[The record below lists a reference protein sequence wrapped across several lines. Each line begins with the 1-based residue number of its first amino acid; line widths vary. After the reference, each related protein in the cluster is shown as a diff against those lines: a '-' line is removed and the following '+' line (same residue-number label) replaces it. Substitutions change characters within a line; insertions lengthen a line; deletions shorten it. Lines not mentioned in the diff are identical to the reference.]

1 MTTPRPLVFKTPG
14 AFCYRV
20 LLLRRISGLKDIAL
34 ATGVPIV
41 AVAASDEAGLRS
53 GKVRLADLLGPSLVQ
68 YECDVGIIQN
78 PHDVGTDGRQSVL
91 WTIEKNRS
99 GPTDVGILY
108 QLTGQY
114 FCFDPQGVR
123 VQGK

>member
-1 MTTPRPLVFKTPG
+1 M
-14 AFCYRV
+14 
-20 LLLRRISGLKDIAL
+20 
-34 ATGVPIV
+34 PIV
-41 AVAASDEAGLRS
+41 AVAASDKAGLRS

-78 PHDVGTDGRQSVL
+78 LYDIGADGRQTVL

-108 QLTGQY
+108 NLVGQY
-114 FCFDPQGVR
+114 LYFDPQGIR
-123 VQGK
+123 FPAGEPDREYNDTEARQD